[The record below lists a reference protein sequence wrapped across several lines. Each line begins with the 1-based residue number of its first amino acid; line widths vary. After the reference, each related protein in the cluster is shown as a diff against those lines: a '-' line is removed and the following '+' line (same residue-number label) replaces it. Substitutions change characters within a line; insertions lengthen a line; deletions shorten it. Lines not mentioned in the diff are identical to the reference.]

1 MSAITVDGD
10 LVHYEVLGRGGR
22 PVVLLHGWLGSWRY
36 WIPTMR
42 QLQLKY
48 RVYALDLFGYGDSG
62 KNPAKYSLQSQVR
75 LLEEFMLQLGIPKVA
90 LIAHGYGTQV
100 AINYASHHPDR
111 VARMMLSSTPLFDP
125 GDLATR
131 VPPVRLQALTTPNVV
146 NTFDKTVPAGSSAS
160 RPAPVG
166 VEEDSAAT
174 LPSALRETIRN
185 PNTINRE
192 ALKRAAAYLAEQR
205 KAAEDGQQE
214 SVSVQSAIPPAPQL
228 PPLPSDY
235 DDTDNQ
241 LRKYLTAEPEALL
254 NICFK
259 KTEPEYEKLQQDIAK
274 GDNKAL
280 EIATRG
286 YDAGHMVDALRVLP
300 MPIMML
306 HGEQDPLLPAP
317 SEAIWDYITED
328 KEDQLVPIPLAN
340 VRHFPMLEYE
350 SFQRL
355 IGQFLEQP
363 DISKIETK
371 ERWRRR
377 SR

>member
-48 RVYALDLFGYGDSG
+48 RVYAIDLFGYGDSG

-75 LLEEFMLQLGIPKVA
+75 LLDEFMLQLGIPKIA

-100 AINYASHHPDR
+100 AVNFASHYPDR
-111 VARMMLSSTPLFDP
+111 IARMMLSSTPLFDP
-125 GDLATR
+125 GDLASR
-131 VPPVRLQALTTPNVV
+131 VPPARLQPLTQPRLN
-146 NTFDKTVPAGSSAS
+146 NTFDKTVAAGSALRSA
-160 RPAPVG
+160 PLE
-166 VEEDSAAT
+166 VEESAPT
-174 LPSALRETIRN
+174 LPSAMRETIRN

-205 KAAEDGQQE
+205 KAAEASGQPI
-214 SVSVQSAIPPAPQL
+214 SVSIPSVMPPPPEL
-228 PPLPSDY
+228 PPLPEDY
-235 DDTDNQ
+235 DDADNQ
-241 LRKYLTAEPEALL
+241 LRKYLTGEPEALL

-259 KTEPEYEKLQQDIAK
+259 KTEAEYEKLQQDINK
-274 GDNKAL
+274 GDQKAV

-286 YDAGHMVDALRVLP
+286 YDAGHMLDTLRVLP

-306 HGEQDPLLPAP
+306 HGEQDPLLPPP
-317 SEAIWDYITED
+317 SEAIWDYITET

-355 IGQFLEQP
+355 VGQFLEQP

>member
-48 RVYALDLFGYGDSG
+48 RVYAIDLFGYGDSG

-75 LLEEFMLQLGIPKVA
+75 LLDEFMLQLGIPKVA
-90 LIAHGYGTQV
+90 LIAHGYGAQV
-100 AINYASHHPDR
+100 AINYASHYPDR
-111 VARMMLSSTPLFDP
+111 IARMMLSSTPLFDP
-125 GDLATR
+125 GDLASR
-131 VPPVRLQALTTPNVV
+131 VPPARLQPLTQPRLNQA
-146 NTFDKTVPAGSSAS
+146 FDKTVAAGSVS

-166 VEEDSAAT
+166 MEESAAT

-205 KAAEDGQQE
+205 KANESGQQI
-214 SVSVQSAIPPAPQL
+214 SVSVQSAIPSPPEL
-228 PPLPSDY
+228 PPLPDDY
-235 DDTDNQ
+235 DDEDNQ
-241 LRKYLTAEPEALL
+241 LRKYLTGEPESLL

-274 GDNKAL
+274 GDRKAV

-286 YDAGHMVDALRVLP
+286 YEAGHILDTLRVLP

-306 HGEQDPLLPAP
+306 HGEQDPLLPVP
-317 SEAIWDYITED
+317 TEAIWNYITED

-350 SFQRL
+350 SYQRL
-355 IGQFLEQP
+355 TGQFLEQA

>member
-48 RVYALDLFGYGDSG
+48 RVYAVDLFGYGDSG

-75 LLEEFMLQLGIPKVA
+75 LLDEFMLQLGIPKVA
-90 LIAHGYGTQV
+90 LVAHGYGAQV
-100 AINYASHHPDR
+100 AINYASHYPDR
-111 VARMMLSSTPLFDP
+111 VARMLLASTPLFDP
-125 GDLATR
+125 GDLSSR
-131 VPPVRLQALTTPNVV
+131 VPPARLQPLTPPRMT
-146 NTFDKTVPAGSSAS
+146 NTFDKTIAAGSSS
-160 RPAPVG
+160 RPAPLQ
-166 VEEDSAAT
+166 VEESAAT
-174 LPSALRETIRN
+174 LPSAMRETIRN

-205 KAAEDGQQE
+205 KANEAGQQV
-214 SVSVQSAIPPAPQL
+214 SVSIQSAIPLPPDL

-235 DDTDNQ
+235 EDTDNQ
-241 LRKYLTAEPEALL
+241 LRKHITGEPDALL
-254 NICFK
+254 NVCFK
-259 KTEPEYEKLQQDIAK
+259 RTEPEYEKLQQDIAK
-274 GDNKAL
+274 GDHKAL

-286 YDAGHMVDALRVLP
+286 YDAGHILDALRVLP

-355 IGQFLEQP
+355 TGQFLEQP